1 MSLSTTGHTL
11 PPSPA
16 EPGDGWLIQSCE
28 RGWLPDGVIRFG
40 MRQLMR
46 QRLRDEAHNNGEV
59 RAQRLNRLLD
69 DLRASPIA
77 IETQAANTQH
87 YEVPASFFH
96 AHLGPHLKYSCCLY
110 PTGSETL
117 AQAEAAMLERYAER
131 AELADGQRILDLGCG
146 WGSLSLWLA
155 ARYPNS
161 RIVALSNS
169 HGQRAFIEARA
180 ERVGLRNLSVVTG
193 NIVDF
198 EFNDEQLGCGFD
210 RVVSIEMFEHMKNYG
225 LLLAKI
231 AGWMREDA
239 KLFVHIFVHRTLA
252 YHFQVQDGS
261 DWMSKYFFTGGT
273 MPSEALLLNFQDDLR
288 MERQWWVS
296 GTHYERT
303 ANHWLAALDA
313 AHDRVMPMLVDTY
326 GARDAAVWLQRWRM
340 FYMAVAELFG
350 YANGNEWGVGH
361 YRFVKRLVKR

>member
-1 MSLSTTGHTL
+1 MSLSTTESTL
-11 PPSPA
+11 PPSSPQAGA
-16 EPGDGWLIQSCE
+16 EDGWLIQRCE
-28 RGWLPDGVIRFG
+28 RGWLPDSLIRLG

-46 QRLRDEAHNNGEV
+46 QRLRDEALDDGEL
-59 RAQRLNRLLD
+59 RSQRLNRLLD
-69 DLRASPIA
+69 ELRASPIA

-87 YEVPASFFH
+87 YEMPASFFQ

-110 PTGSETL
+110 PNGTETL
-117 AQAEAAMLERYAER
+117 AQAETAMLELYASR

-155 ARYPNS
+155 ARYPDAQ
-161 RIVALSNS
+161 IVGLSNS
-169 HGQRAFIEARA
+169 HGQRAFIDAQAAQR
-180 ERVGLRNLSVVTG
+180 GLHNLTVVTG
-193 NIVDF
+193 NVVDF
-198 EFNDEQLGCGFD
+198 EFDDARLGGGFD

-231 AGWMREDA
+231 ARWMRTDA

-273 MPSEALLLNFQDDLR
+273 MPSEALLLNFQDDVQ

-313 AHDRVMPMLVDTY
+313 AREPVLPMLTNTY
-326 GARDAAVWLQRWRM
+326 GARDAAIWLQRWRM
-340 FYMAVAELFG
+340 FYMAVAEQFG
-350 YANGNEWGVGH
+350 YAGGNEWGVGH
-361 YRFVKRLVKR
+361 YRFVKR